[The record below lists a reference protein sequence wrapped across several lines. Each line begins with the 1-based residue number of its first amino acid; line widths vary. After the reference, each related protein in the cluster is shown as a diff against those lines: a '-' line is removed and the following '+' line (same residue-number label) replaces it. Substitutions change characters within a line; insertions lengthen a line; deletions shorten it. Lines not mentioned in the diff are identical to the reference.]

1 MTPPIS
7 EQTHERIKG
16 YLEGFIEGL
25 VEAYKNWHPPAYSS
39 SSQYLKRKSA
49 KGALKP
55 FHHAIM
61 PAELL
66 KINAF
71 ERSFSTK
78 LGTAFEECAR
88 LIALEHHQQAV
99 RGYNVEANVSQNALN
114 EVENIVRQLGNP
126 AAESLSLADMVSR
139 VLERRKDN
147 DLVPV
152 KVISD
157 LYIRKHDGEEMFFEI
172 KSPVPNKG
180 QCLEVLQRILR
191 VHLLRG
197 KPRPAVSAYFAMAYN
212 PFGNARDEYQW
223 SMHGS
228 TCRLKRSSS
237 LQMSSGT
244 Y

>member
-1 MTPPIS
+1 MLTN
-7 EQTHERIKG
+7 EEKRIG
-16 YLEGFIEGL
+16 I
-25 VEAYKNWHPPAYSS
+25 
-39 SSQYLKRKSA
+39 LKR
-49 KGALKP
+49 

-71 ERSFSTK
+71 ERSFSTT
-78 LGTAFEECAR
+78 LVTTFEACAR

-99 RGYNVEANVSQNALN
+99 RGYSVEENVSQNALN

-126 AAESLSLADMVSR
+126 AAERLSLADMVSR
-139 VLERRKDN
+139 VLDRQKDN

-152 KVISD
+152 KVISG
-157 LYIRKHDGEEMFFEI
+157 LYVRKHNGEEMFFEI

-197 KPRPAVSAYFAMAYN
+197 KTRPAVSAYFAMAYN
-212 PFGNARDEYQW
+212 PFGRGRNEYRWSIAHQYLPFEEAVVLADEFW
-223 SMHGS
+223 
-228 TCRLKRSSS
+228 RL
-237 LQMSSGT
+237 LGGTGT
-244 Y
+244 YEHLLQIYQEVGQLWSRFILNALVGNSAEGGEG